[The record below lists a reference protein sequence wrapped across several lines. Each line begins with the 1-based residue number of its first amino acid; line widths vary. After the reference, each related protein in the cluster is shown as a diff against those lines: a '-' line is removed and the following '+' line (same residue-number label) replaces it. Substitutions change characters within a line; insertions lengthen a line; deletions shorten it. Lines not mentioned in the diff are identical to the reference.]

1 MTNYAILFFFIIN
14 WLASFLVHFFM
25 LNHSFLTTF
34 QRPLLCLRTSFCRFY
49 CLTIKTSV
57 KIYRSIVSKAY
68 AAISNILYM
77 DSDSLMPW
85 QVEGLQ
91 LAQECLKEYT
101 SFVDMLASEKLLTK
115 KEVSDGN
122 V

>member
-1 MTNYAILFFFIIN
+1 MVELKLCSGLIEE
-14 WLASFLVHFFM
+14 SE
-25 LNHSFLTTF
+25 
-34 QRPLLCLRTSFCRFY
+34 LLQKDREY
-49 CLTIKTSV
+49 ESV
-57 KIYRSIVSKAY
+57 KWMSISKAY

-77 DSDSLMPW
+77 EELMPW

-101 SFVDMLASEKLLTK
+101 SFVDMLTSEKLLIK
-115 KEVSDGN
+115 KEVSDGD

>member
-1 MTNYAILFFFIIN
+1 MAELKLCSLLIEE
-14 WLASFLVHFFM
+14 SEFL
-25 LNHSFLTTF
+25 
-34 QRPLLCLRTSFCRFY
+34 RKDREYEC
-49 CLTIKTSV
+49 IKWM
-57 KIYRSIVSKAY
+57 SISKAY
-68 AAISNILYM
+68 ATISNILYM

-101 SFVDMLASEKLLTK
+101 SFVDMLTSEKLLTK
-115 KEVSDGN
+115 KEVPDGN

>member
-1 MTNYAILFFFIIN
+1 MAELKLCSGLIEE
-14 WLASFLVHFFM
+14 SE
-25 LNHSFLTTF
+25 
-34 QRPLLCLRTSFCRFY
+34 LLHKDREY
-49 CLTIKTSV
+49 EAV
-57 KIYRSIVSKAY
+57 KWMSISKAY

-77 DSDSLMPW
+77 EELMPW
-85 QVEGLQ
+85 QVEGLE

-101 SFVDMLASEKLLTK
+101 SFVDMLTSEKLLIK

>member
-1 MTNYAILFFFIIN
+1 MAELKLCSGLIEE
-14 WLASFLVHFFM
+14 SEFL
-25 LNHSFLTTF
+25 
-34 QRPLLCLRTSFCRFY
+34 RKDREYEC
-49 CLTIKTSV
+49 V
-57 KIYRSIVSKAY
+57 KWMSISKAY

-77 DSDSLMPW
+77 ETLMPW

-101 SFVDMLASEKLLTK
+101 SFVDMLTSEKLLIK
-115 KEVSDGN
+115 KEVSDDN

>member
-1 MTNYAILFFFIIN
+1 MAELKLCSLLIEE
-14 WLASFLVHFFM
+14 SEFL
-25 LNHSFLTTF
+25 
-34 QRPLLCLRTSFCRFY
+34 RKDREYEC
-49 CLTIKTSV
+49 V
-57 KIYRSIVSKAY
+57 KWMSISKAY

-101 SFVDMLASEKLLTK
+101 SFVDMLTSAKLLIK

>member
-1 MTNYAILFFFIIN
+1 MAELKLCSGLIDE
-14 WLASFLVHFFM
+14 SE
-25 LNHSFLTTF
+25 
-34 QRPLLCLRTSFCRFY
+34 LLHKDREY
-49 CLTIKTSV
+49 EVV
-57 KIYRSIVSKAY
+57 KWVSISKAY

-77 DSDSLMPW
+77 ETLMPW

-101 SFVDMLASEKLLTK
+101 SFVDMLTSEKLLIK

>member
-1 MTNYAILFFFIIN
+1 MAELKLCSGLIDE
-14 WLASFLVHFFM
+14 SE
-25 LNHSFLTTF
+25 
-34 QRPLLCLRTSFCRFY
+34 LLQKYREY
-49 CLTIKTSV
+49 EAV
-57 KIYRSIVSKAY
+57 KWMSISKAY

-77 DSDSLMPW
+77 ETLMPW

-101 SFVDMLASEKLLTK
+101 SFVDMLTSEKLLIK